1 MELEMGTMI
10 IYLLAV
16 TIGVLVT
23 LTPIMNGNNT
33 THLGTIRVSFY
44 HFSAAALT
52 GLLFVLITHSSTYF
66 PVLPKLPP
74 HYFMGG
80 LIGLMVMLLM
90 NYYAIKIKAIHV
102 AILPFLGQMS
112 MGLLLDYFLLGI
124 FDYKRLIGLIIV
136 LLGLW
141 IQAPKPQTV

>member
-1 MELEMGTMI
+1 MGMMI

-33 THLGTIRVSFY
+33 VHLGTIRVSFY

-52 GLLFVLITHSSTYF
+52 GLLFVFITQSAVFF
-66 PVLPKLPP
+66 PVLPAVPT
-74 HYFMGG
+74 HFFMGG
-80 LIGLMVMLLM
+80 ILGLMVMLLM

-124 FDYKRLIGLIIV
+124 FDYKTLVGLVIV

-141 IQAPKPQTV
+141 IQAPKPQSV

>member
-1 MELEMGTMI
+1 MEAII
-10 IYLLAV
+10 IYILAIS
-16 TIGVLVT
+16 IGVLVT

-52 GLLFVLITHSSTYF
+52 GLFFVFITQSVSLFPS
-66 PVLPKLPP
+66 LPTLPP
-74 HYFMGG
+74 HFFLGG

-90 NYYAIKIKAIHV
+90 NYYAVKIKAIHV

-112 MGLLLDYFLLGI
+112 MGLLLDYFLLDI
-124 FDYKRLIGLIIV
+124 FDFKRLLGLIIV

-141 IQAPKPQTV
+141 IQAPKPMNT